1 MKPSKALLESLMI
14 SIDRF
19 LRKMKK
25 DEKTEFIQMAK
36 KHRFGYYKEFRSL
49 RIGLPRRNGN
59 TTLAIKLLEKYLGA
73 LYITSTIDMVKD
85 FNQRTKD
92 KFKNRAFSIGQY
104 EYPRGKRYRAK
115 PLIVIV
121 DNSPWYKESAMSL
134 LYMALDPYNPVYINL
149 GT

>member
-14 SIDRF
+14 PIDRF
-19 LRKMKK
+19 LRKIKK
-25 DEKTEFIQMAK
+25 DEKTEFIQMAR
-36 KHRFGYYKEFRSL
+36 KHTFSYYNEFRSL

-59 TTLAIKLLEKYLGA
+59 TTLAIKVLEKYLGA

-92 KFKNRAFSIGQY
+92 KFKNRAFSLGRY
-104 EYPRGKRYRAK
+104 EYHRGKRYRAK
-115 PLIVIV
+115 PLIVIT
-121 DNSPWYKESAMSL
+121 DNTSQHEKSVMSL
-134 LYMALDPYNPVYINL
+134 LYMVLNTYNPVYINL

>member
-1 MKPSKALLESLMI
+1 MKPSKALLDSLMI
-14 SIDRF
+14 PIDRF

-36 KHRFGYYKEFRSL
+36 KQNNGFNYYNEFRSL
-49 RIGLPRRNGN
+49 KIGLPRRNGN

-73 LYITSTIDMVKD
+73 FYITSTMEMVRD

-92 KFKNRAFSIGQY
+92 KFKNRAFSLGQY

-115 PLIVIV
+115 PLIVIT
-121 DNSPWYKESAMSL
+121 DNIYQNKESL